1 MCVLCIPYSLIRIT
15 DSRTQHPDSAGKI
28 CPDFRFHKPKFPE
41 LPHMGRYESA
51 YDSQFSISPFSG
63 CRCFDEKDF
72 DSVRGSYKY
81 M

>member
-1 MCVLCIPYSLIRIT
+1 
-15 DSRTQHPDSAGKI
+15 
-28 CPDFRFHKPKFPE
+28 
-41 LPHMGRYESA
+41 MGRYESA

-63 CRCFDEKDF
+63 CRRFDEKDF